1 MSETVGDFL
10 LERLT
15 TWGIK
20 RIYGYPGDGINGI
33 LGAFGRSSNGSR
45 PPRARHPASPDSAA
59 LDSSGRPEFIQ
70 VRHEEMA
77 AFMACAHAKFT
88 GELGVC
94 LATSGPGAVHL
105 LNGLYDAKLDHQP
118 VVAIVGQQ
126 ARAGMGGNYQQEID
140 LQSLFK
146 DVAHEY
152 VEMAMVPAQI
162 RHLVDRACRIALAER
177 TVTALIIPNDL
188 QDAEAVAQP
197 PHKHGTVHSGP
208 GYRRPRVLPAEDDL
222 DRAAAVLNSG
232 SKVAMLVGQGAL
244 HASDEVT
251 EAAEVLGAGVAKALL
266 GKAVLPDDLPFVTGS
281 IGLLGTKPSWTMMQ
295 ECDTLLM
302 VGSSF
307 PYSEFLPEE
316 GKARGV
322 QVDIDGKM
330 LGIRYPMEVN
340 LVGDSA
346 ETLRALLP
354 RLERK
359 QDRSWREQIEGE
371 VGEWWNLM
379 DHRAQLEAD
388 PINPQLVFHELSKR
402 LPDGAILSSD
412 SGSSANWY
420 ARDIRLRK
428 GMMASLSG
436 TLATMGPGVPY
447 AIAAKF
453 AHPHRPVIA
462 LVGDGAMQM
471 NGINELITIAK
482 YRHQWPDQRL
492 VVLVLNNRDLNQVTW
507 EQRAMEGNPKF
518 EGSQDL
524 PDFPYASYAELLGLK
539 GIRVDTPDR
548 VGSAWDEAL
557 NADRPVVYEAITD
570 PEVPPLPPHI
580 TIEQAKA
587 LSSALLAG
595 DPDAGRIVKQSFSQ
609 KVQEF
614 LPGR

>member
-1 MSETVGDFL
+1 MSDTVGDYL

-15 TWGIK
+15 TWGVK

-33 LGAFGRSSNGSR
+33 LGAFNRSSNGQ
-45 PPRARHPASPDSAA
+45 
-59 LDSSGRPEFIQ
+59 RPEFIQ

-88 GELGVC
+88 GEVGVC

-126 ARAGMGGNYQQEID
+126 ARAGLGGNYQQEID
-140 LQSLFK
+140 LTTLFK
-146 DVAHEY
+146 DVAHEF

-188 QDAEAVAQP
+188 QEADAVAQP
-197 PHKHGTVHSGP
+197 PHKHGTVHSSP
-208 GYRRPRVLPAEDDL
+208 GYRRPRVVPADEDL
-222 DRAAAVLNSG
+222 DRAASVLNAG

-244 HASDEVT
+244 HASDDV
-251 EAAEVLGAGVAKALL
+251 AEIADVLGAGVAKALL

-281 IGLLGTKPSWTMMQ
+281 IGLLGTKPSWDLMMG
-295 ECDTLLM
+295 CDTLLM

-316 GKARGV
+316 GNARGV
-322 QVDIDGKM
+322 QIDLDGKM

-359 QDRSWREQIEGE
+359 QDRSWREKIEGE
-371 VGEWWNLM
+371 VAEWWNLIE
-379 DHRAQLEAD
+379 HRAQLAAD

-402 LPDGAILSSD
+402 LPDGAIISSD
-412 SGSSANWY
+412 SGSAANWY
-420 ARDIRLRK
+420 ARDVKLRK
-428 GMMASLSG
+428 GMMVSLSG

-447 AIAAKF
+447 SIAAKF
-453 AHPHRPVIA
+453 AHPHRPVLA

-492 VVLVLNNRDLNQVTW
+492 IIMVLNNRDLNQVTW

-524 PDFPYASYAELLGLK
+524 PDFPYARYAELVGLK
-539 GIRVDTPDR
+539 GIRVETPDQ
-548 VGSAWDEAL
+548 VGPAWDEAL

-587 LSSALLAG
+587 LSSALLSG
-595 DPDAGRIVKQSFSQ
+595 DPNAGRIVRQSFSQ
-609 KVQEF
+609 KLQEF